1 MNINCLVIQ
10 CYISLLTIF
19 VGVTQ
24 PRAPN
29 HLIQTCTSGPVLKGL
44 SPTNPG
50 LVEITTRL
58 HGWKKYQGAVDAVA
72 FLTITPWS
80 KSLVFWLCIGPRGS
94 KKNKHDGGCTNSKQM
109 IYRAIRKTT
118 KQMPHKT
125 SEFSVMSIY
134 VSRLVYLLVRS
145 CPFWYSFT

>member
-50 LVEITTRL
+50 LVVFHDALARL
-58 HGWKKYQGAVDAVA
+58 EKISRSCWCCCLPYHHPMVQESCFWASH
-72 FLTITPWS
+72 WS
-80 KSLVFWLCIGPRGS
+80 KGGP
-94 KKNKHDGGCTNSKQM
+94 KEKKHDGGCRNSKQM
-109 IYRAIRKTT
+109 MYRAIRKTT

-134 VSRLVYLLVRS
+134 VSRLVYLLA
-145 CPFWYSFT
+145 WYLRY